1 MQKAGS
7 RFPEGLLIRLFLSP
21 SACPLFLGR
30 RTPYR
35 TVHLNSTPPLAQ
47 VHIVRTAKAIWFS
60 QPPAPPLSSLAGPYL
75 VTGAFCPWCSCD
87 DLSTLFILCI
97 AVTSA
102 LKYRFTLFTPPTYH
116 FTRRAQETSG
126 PRPSTGLQP
135 VFNPPPAQPLYCYC
149 VTTIRHPLV
158 RKSTV
163 YTTWRICVASL
174 HLRHPHNSAPPQ
186 SPVPSPQHTPAL
198 GLFRESAGLRLFAAS
213 SAQLPQSS

>member
-102 LKYRFTLFTPPTYH
+102 PQIPIHLIHATDLSFYAPR
-116 FTRRAQETSG
+116 TRNLRAPVINRS
-126 PRPSTGLQP
+126 STGLQSSSCP
-135 VFNPPPAQPLYCYC
+135 AIVLLLRNHHSASPRPEVYRVYDLENLRGVSPPA
-149 VTTIRHPLV
+149 
-158 RKSTV
+158 S
-163 YTTWRICVASL
+163 S
-174 HLRHPHNSAPPQ
+174 PQ
-186 SPVPSPQHTPAL
+186 FGSSPVPSPQHIPAL